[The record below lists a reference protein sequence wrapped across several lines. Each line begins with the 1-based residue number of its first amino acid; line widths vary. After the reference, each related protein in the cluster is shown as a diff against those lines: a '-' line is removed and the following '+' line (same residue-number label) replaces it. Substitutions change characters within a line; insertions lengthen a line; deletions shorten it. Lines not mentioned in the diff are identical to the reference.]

1 MSRLYTGVN
10 WNYCKD
16 LNDINNAIAN
26 PNEDCE
32 GLNDANDIISITF
45 DASHGCYVV
54 FWRFT
59 FKR

>member
-26 PNEDCE
+26 PNEDWE
-32 GLNDANDIISITF
+32 GLNDANDIISIAF